1 MPNTIIKG
9 KIQNHHRSEKY
20 NDDGIKYIHYF
31 ITIEGKK
38 YTVNLPGSTDIYFE
52 EQLDTVLE
60 VDENNIAIAGLCSKK
75 GYAWGKTKS
84 LKNEVKETDRFE
96 LAKGIVQEKRKETF
110 NQSRGTT
117 GTDSYTSNSKTIV
130 TYTIV
135 LPEKTFRVVDV
146 IGKHIKPNTE
156 IVALLEQNVAYIIK
170 DKTNNKVYGKPRKDF
185 IIALFLWLAF
195 NAAMIYAL
203 LNGKKAIFTSYNMV
217 LVMGNL
223 VFGIAS
229 LISVSSFISSTKT
242 LKLFN
247 QMVDE
252 DK

>member
-1 MPNTIIKG
+1 M
-9 KIQNHHRSEKY
+9 
-20 NDDGIKYIHYF
+20 
-31 ITIEGKK
+31 
-38 YTVNLPGSTDIYFE
+38 
-52 EQLDTVLE
+52 
-60 VDENNIAIAGLCSKK
+60 
-75 GYAWGKTKS
+75 
-84 LKNEVKETDRFE
+84 
-96 LAKGIVQEKRKETF
+96 
-110 NQSRGTT
+110 
-117 GTDSYTSNSKTIV
+117 
-130 TYTIV
+130 
-135 LPEKTFRVVDV
+135 VDV